1 MAFKVSSVAFNFIA
15 CVVFLA
21 SVVIAH
27 EGHDHHAPAPAP
39 SPSQSSGA
47 IITSLP
53 SMVVGFFS
61 LVISFLVIK
70 ERV

>member
-1 MAFKVSSVAFNFIA
+1 MV
-15 CVVFLA
+15 
-21 SVVIAH
+21 SVVVAH
-27 EGHDHHAPAPAP
+27 EGHHHAPAPAP
-39 SPSQSSGA
+39 ASAPSQSSSA

-53 SMVVGFFS
+53 SMVAGFFG

>member
-1 MAFKVSSVAFNFIA
+1 MAFKVSSVAFNFVA
-15 CVVFLA
+15 CVIFMV
-21 SVVIAH
+21 SVVVAH
-27 EGHDHHAPAPAP
+27 EGHHHAPAAA
-39 SPSQSSGA
+39 PSQSSSA

-53 SMVVGFFS
+53 SMVAGFFG

>member
-1 MAFKVSSVAFNFIA
+1 MAFKVPSVAFNFVA
-15 CVVFLA
+15 CIVFLA

-39 SPSQSSGA
+39 SESSGA

-53 SMVVGFFS
+53 SMVAGFFG